1 MPRLTPAGPSTSSS
15 PGVVSGAEK
24 QTAMSPSERAMRA
37 RIAAFALHAKRDP
50 RETTRAGRE
59 AFLTRFDHEVD
70 PEGTLPEAERRRRAE
85 AAKRAYFT
93 ALALRSARSRR
104 RRSHS

>member
-1 MPRLTPAGPSTSSS
+1 
-15 PGVVSGAEK
+15 
-24 QTAMSPSERAMRA
+24 MRA
-37 RIAAFALHAKRDP
+37 RIAAFALHAQRDP

-59 AFLTRFDHEVD
+59 AFIARFDREVD

-93 ALALRSARSRR
+93 ALALRSARRR
-104 RRSHS
+104 RRTSNA